1 MRYHNLIRLV
11 FNFQKFVSNATNE
24 VYSYD
29 TTHRI
34 NSFISSIHKTI
45 EMETKL
51 LAQVK
56 MIGLFSHENLT
67 YEKCILFISFNY
79 YYVILPKRDGQG
91 NEFHHENQ

>member
-1 MRYHNLIRLV
+1 
-11 FNFQKFVSNATNE
+11 
-24 VYSYD
+24 
-29 TTHRI
+29 
-34 NSFISSIHKTI
+34 
-45 EMETKL
+45 METKL